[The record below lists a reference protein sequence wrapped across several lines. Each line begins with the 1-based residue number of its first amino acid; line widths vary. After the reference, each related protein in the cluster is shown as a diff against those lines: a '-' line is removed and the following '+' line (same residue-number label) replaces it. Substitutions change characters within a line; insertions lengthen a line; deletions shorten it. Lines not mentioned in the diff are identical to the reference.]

1 MENMVIKQSDEVN
14 TTEEEDLITM
24 FRNISDNDVKESII
38 ALIKSLN
45 QK

>member
-1 MENMVIKQSDEVN
+1 MVIKQSDEVN
-14 TTEEEDLITM
+14 ITEEEDLITM